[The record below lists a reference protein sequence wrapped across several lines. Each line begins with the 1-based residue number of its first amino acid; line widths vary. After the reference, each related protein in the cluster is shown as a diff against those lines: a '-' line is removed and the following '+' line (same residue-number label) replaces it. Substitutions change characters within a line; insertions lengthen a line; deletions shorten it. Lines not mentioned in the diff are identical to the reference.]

1 MYNKTVDDILYD
13 PDNYFYFDGLKY
25 ISLELLKIKKENRG
39 EEKDKKDIELINS
52 VLVKQSKF
60 KRIIISIKIELK
72 RFKLRIKYY
81 ILKVL
86 IITKLDKPF
95 KKVWKKIKRR
105 K

>member
-1 MYNKTVDDILYD
+1 MHGSCGCTFHKLYD

-39 EEKDKKDIELINS
+39 EKKDKKDIELINS

-60 KRIIISIKIELK
+60 KKIIISIKIELK

-86 IITKLDKPF
+86 IITG
-95 KKVWKKIKRR
+95 RTS
-105 K
+105 